1 MNDAVTDRNLALE
14 AVRVTEAAAVA
25 AMAHLGG
32 GDERAADEA
41 AVKAMMGSLD
51 TLMVDGTVRMG
62 EGEEGEVEDLYT
74 GQKLGTGGAPKA
86 DVAVLALEGKSII
99 ARGGYNA
106 LSVIALAED
115 GGFLSV
121 PNLYME
127 KIAVGPGLPE
137 DVIDLDAEPAENL
150 KALAKA
156 RKVAVSDLVV
166 CMLDRPRHAQIVNK
180 VREAGARIRLI
191 LDGDVSGVVATALP
205 GSGVDIFLGSG
216 RATQGVLSAAALR
229 GLGGQ
234 MQSRLIVRNEDETA
248 RLRKAGIEDTARKYS
263 MLDMASGNVTFA
275 ATGVTTGPMLSG
287 VQFTD
292 KGVMATTHSLVVRSK
307 TRTLRYIEGHH
318 HVSKLTGRV

>member
-1 MNDAVTDRNLALE
+1 VNDAITDRNLALE

-41 AVKAMMGSLD
+41 AVKAMMGQLD

-62 EGEEGEVEDLYT
+62 EGEESEVEELFS
-74 GQKLGTGGAPKA
+74 GQNLGTGGAPKA
-86 DVAVLALEGKSII
+86 DVAVLALEGKSIV

-106 LSVIALAED
+106 LSCIALAED
-115 GGFLSV
+115 GGFISV

-127 KIAVGPGLPE
+127 KIAVGPGLP
-137 DVIDLDAEPAENL
+137 DGVVDLDAEPADNL

-156 RKVAVSDLVV
+156 KKVKVSDLVV
-166 CMLDRPRHAQIVNK
+166 CMLDRPRHAQIVAK

-205 GSGVDIFLGSG
+205 NSGVDIFLGSG

-234 MQSRLIVRNEDETA
+234 MQSRLIMRNEDETA
-248 RLRKAGIEDTARKYS
+248 RLRKAGIDDPQRKYE
-263 MLDMASGNVTFA
+263 LTDMASGNVTFA

-287 VQFTD
+287 VQFSD
-292 KGVMATTHSLVVRSK
+292 GGAMATTHSLVVRSK

-318 HVSKLTGRV
+318 HVSKLTRKA

>member
-1 MNDAVTDRNLALE
+1 MTDAATDRNLALE

-25 AMAHLGG
+25 AMAYLGG

-41 AVKAMMGSLD
+41 AVKAMMDRLG
-51 TLMVDGTVRMG
+51 TLLVDGTVRMG
-62 EGEEGEVEDLYT
+62 EGAEGEVEDLYA
-74 GQKLGTGGAPKA
+74 GQKIGTGGAPKA

-115 GGFLSV
+115 GGFMSV
-121 PNLYME
+121 PNIYMD
-127 KIAVGPGLPE
+127 KIAVGPDLPA
-137 DVIDLDAEPAENL
+137 DLIDLDAEPADNL

-156 RKVAVSDLVV
+156 KKVAVSDLVV
-166 CMLDRPRHAQIVNK
+166 CMLDRPRHAQHVAK

-191 LDGDVSGVVATALP
+191 LDGDVSGVVATSLP
-205 GSGVDIFLGSG
+205 GAGVDIFMGSG

-234 MQSRLIVRNEDETA
+234 MQSRLIVRNDDEQA
-248 RLRKAGIEDTARKYS
+248 MLRKAGVEDPSRKYDIED
-263 MLDMASGNVTFA
+263 MAAGSVTFA

-287 VQFTD
+287 VHFE
-292 KGVMATTHSLVVRSK
+292 GSLATTHSLVVRSK

-318 HVSKLTGRV
+318 HVSKPSGKA

>member
-1 MNDAVTDRNLALE
+1 VNDAVTDRNLALE

-25 AMAHLGG
+25 AMAYLGG

-41 AVKAMMGSLD
+41 AVKAMMDRLD

-62 EGEEGEVEDLYT
+62 EGESGEVEDLFT

-106 LSVIALAED
+106 LSAIALAED
-115 GGFLSV
+115 GGFLCV
-121 PNLYME
+121 PNVYME
-127 KIAVGPGLPE
+127 KIAVGPDLPE
-137 DVIDLDAEPAENL
+137 GVVDLDAEPAENL

-156 RKVAVSDLVV
+156 KKVKISDLVV
-166 CMLDRPRHAQIVNK
+166 CMLDRPRHAQLVAK

-191 LDGDVSGVVATALP
+191 LDGDVSGAVAPALA

-216 RATQGVLSAAALR
+216 RATQGVLAAAALR
-229 GLGGQ
+229 GMGGQ
-234 MQSRLIVRNEDETA
+234 MQGRLIVRNDDEFQ
-248 RLRKAGIEDTARKYS
+248 RLRKAGVEDPACKYDL
-263 MLDMASGNVTFA
+263 MDMASGNVTFA
-275 ATGVTTGPMLSG
+275 ATGVTTGPMLAG
-287 VQFTD
+287 VQFMP
-292 KGVMATTHSLVVRSK
+292 GGMAVTHSLVVRSK

-318 HVSKLTGRV
+318 HVSKLTRGS

>member
-1 MNDAVTDRNLALE
+1 MTDAVTDRNLALE

-41 AVKAMMGSLD
+41 AVKAMMDSLD

-62 EGEEGEVEDLYT
+62 EGEEGEVADLYT

-115 GGFLSV
+115 GGFMSV
-121 PNLYME
+121 PNIYME
-127 KIAVGPGLPE
+127 KIAVGPDLPK
-137 DVIDLDAEPAENL
+137 DVVDLDADPAENL
-150 KALAKA
+150 AALAKA
-156 RKVAVSDLVV
+156 KKVKVSDLVV
-166 CMLDRPRHAQIVNK
+166 CMLDRPRHAQIVAK

-216 RATQGVLSAAALR
+216 RATQGVLAAAALR

-234 MQSRLIVRNEDETA
+234 MQSRLIVRNDDETA
-248 RLRKAGIEDTARKYS
+248 RLRKAGVKDPQRKYG
-263 MLDMASGNVTFA
+263 LTDMASGNVTFA

-287 VQFTD
+287 VQFP
-292 KGVMATTHSLVVRSK
+292 GRGMATTHSLVVRSK
-307 TRTLRYIEGHH
+307 TLTLRYIEGHH
-318 HVSKLTGRV
+318 HVSKLSRRS